1 MSDLSFSRS
10 LKVARIALALAAV
23 GSAAWAAPSSS
34 PQARTASAV
43 PAPISVAAGGPRDVG
58 RSSDVRPTE
67 LAASHGGSIQL
78 GSIRGIVYYT
88 ETRGGYRVIATL
100 ADGEAGQPVR
110 FEAILT
116 DKQSLTISV
125 PGKAGEPDQA
135 VEISRAA
142 DKLII
147 ARPPHAI

>member
-1 MSDLSFSRS
+1 
-10 LKVARIALALAAV
+10 
-23 GSAAWAAPSSS
+23 SAAWVAPNSST
-34 PQARTASAV
+34 QARTASAV
-43 PAPISVAAGGPRDVG
+43 PGEISVAAGGQRDLD

-88 ETRGGYRVIATL
+88 ETQDRYRVIATL
-100 ADGEAGQPVR
+100 ADGEAGLPMR
-110 FEAILT
+110 FEAILA
-116 DKQSLTISV
+116 DRQSLRISV
-125 PGKAGEPDQA
+125 PGKAGEPSQA

-147 ARPPHAI
+147 ARPSNAI